1 MYYIVNQNHRI
12 IAADSSLLNLLN
24 VKDIDELYTKMTL
37 GDIIFSSPIEEK
49 ITISIDAT
57 KESFSVHHH
66 TLTSV
71 LGEMIL
77 VEISLEDQN
86 DITENIQEE
95 TSLLVIGTS
104 EEDTLST
111 MTTIPEEANEIHTID
126 NDIISEPLEE
136 NIEDLQDTHNEKEEL
151 EDTLSLL
158 DDTPTSFDIHTDET
172 SNEEE
177 IALLDDT
184 SSPFKIDETIEEK
197 SEDTNTEEEISL
209 LAPTVPMEENI
220 TEDSH
225 ALLDLTLADTADDTI
240 HEIIDTP
247 STTIDEAITFK
258 ENVQSTDPI
267 VIDIETISQQIG
279 ISTDDY
285 NNFLNEYIDTT
296 LTLEKD
302 LQSEDDKKYSHAIDT
317 LSHLS
322 SVLHLP
328 MITQIIAKIKTASP
342 DTKPD
347 YIASLYDTLAR
358 LTTTQV
364 TTEQQESSI
373 ENIPDTQGSFIKE
386 ESVDENIN
394 DSQML
399 SGEGFGKIDLN
410 TIEPIHFDFQMEEAA
425 NDLSLPVE
433 LIEEFVHDFIEQAH
447 TETEKMLLAYEKGD
461 LDAIQKIGHML
472 KGASSNLRINAL
484 SDTLYKIQF
493 CEDGSQLED
502 FIKDYWGHFL
512 SFETQINLTSK

>member
-37 GDIIFSSPIEEK
+37 GNIVFSSLIEEEL
-49 ITISIDAT
+49 TISIDTT
-57 KESFSVHHH
+57 KESFSVQHH
-66 TLTSV
+66 TLTSI

-77 VEISLEDQN
+77 VEISLE
-86 DITENIQEE
+86 EE
-95 TSLLVIGTS
+95 ELPVIGTS
-104 EEDTLST
+104 KEHTLST
-111 MTTIPEEANEIHTID
+111 ITTIPEEDNEIHTID
-126 NDIISEPLEE
+126 DMISDPLDE
-136 NIEDLQDTHNEKEEL
+136 NIEVLQDNDNEKAEP

-158 DDTPTSFDIHTDET
+158 DDTSTSFDTHTDKT
-172 SNEEE
+172 STKEEE
-177 IALLDDT
+177 EELSLLDDT
-184 SSPFKIDETIEEK
+184 SISFKIAESIEEVRAH
-197 SEDTNTEEEISL
+197 TEEEISL
-209 LAPTVPMEENI
+209 LDHTISVEEDI
-220 TEDSH
+220 TEDNSE
-225 ALLDLTLADTADDTI
+225 LLDLTLPDTADDTI
-240 HEIIDTP
+240 HEITDTTP
-247 STTIDEAITFK
+247 IVPDSDITFEDK
-258 ENVQSTDPI
+258 VQSTDPI

-328 MITQIIAKIKTASP
+328 MITHIITEIKTASS

-347 YIASLYDTLAR
+347 HITSLYDTLAR

-364 TTEQQESSI
+364 TTDQQKSSI
-373 ENIPDTQGSFIKE
+373 PVIPDNQESFIKE
-386 ESVDENIN
+386 ESVHESIN
-394 DSQML
+394 NSKIF
-399 SGEGFGKIDLN
+399 SGEGFGKIDL
-410 TIEPIHFDFQMEEAA
+410 THIEPIHFDFQMEEAA

-493 CEDGSQLED
+493 CEDSSQLED